1 VFYLSFINK
10 GDEEYLAGETV
21 NLSFNNSFSPQIKI
35 ERPDNNEEFFNI
47 NNERNFISYN
57 KTNPAG
63 FYKIYSGGKI
73 HSMFPVNADPSES
86 VLKYLSSSEF
96 QDYLKKIKFKGIY
109 IEINRNQNPA
119 EVVLQA
125 RFGSEL
131 WKYAL
136 LAAVILAFIEMAVA
150 RSSKNEIVSSN

>member
-1 VFYLSFINK
+1 LKNRITPRN
-10 GDEEYLAGETV
+10 
-21 NLSFNNSFSPQIKI
+21 FSK
-35 ERPDNNEEFFNI
+35 I
-47 NNERNFISYN
+47 NNEQKFISYN
-57 KTNPAG
+57 KTNQAG

-73 HSMFPVNADPSES
+73 YSMFAVNADPSES

-96 QDYLKKIKFKGIY
+96 QDYLKKINFKGIY
-109 IEINRNQNPA
+109 IEIKRNQNPA

-150 RSSKNEIVSSN
+150 RSSKKEIVSSN

>member
-1 VFYLSFINK
+1 
-10 GDEEYLAGETV
+10 G
-21 NLSFNNSFSPQIKI
+21 
-35 ERPDNNEEFFNI
+35 
-47 NNERNFISYN
+47 
-57 KTNPAG
+57 
-63 FYKIYSGGKI
+63 KIY
-73 HSMFPVNADPSES
+73 SMFPVNADPSES

-109 IEINRNQNPA
+109 IEIKRNQNPA

-136 LAAVILAFIEMAVA
+136 FAAVLLAFIEMAVA
-150 RSSKNEIVSSN
+150 RSSKKEIVGSN